1 MITLDLPEK
10 KMNDEQAIREEVVTD
25 SKTLSPSISLDV
37 SIPWYSDSMKVL
49 NHPSCVDRAR
59 DKKLQF
65 NCLKLHGVSVAAD
78 KAVLVRQYV
87 IPVFQTDVLAMY
99 RSKSSYV
106 WLANRSNRSRLP
118 FQRVNATERSKEV
131 QRAGRLAVRALYAL
145 GLDYGVVKIGVQ
157 PGNQLVV
164 LDVIVEPKLN
174 REMEN
179 GFVHSIYTYGKM
191 LSSAVKPVKE
201 VTIGADPEFIM
212 QSQEG
217 ELVLASKYFPRH
229 GRVGCDAVWH
239 GNNRSDKPLVE
250 LRPKP
255 STHPRT
261 LVVRMLQGML
271 YAAKKVNDASI
282 RWLAGGMPYPGY
294 PLGGHIH
301 FSGVWLNF
309 KLLRALDNY
318 LALPLMLA
326 EDPRG
331 VKRRPNYGFLGD
343 FRPQFHG
350 GFEYRTL
357 PSWLIS
363 PTLTKGVVA
372 LAQLIAAKYPYL
384 RHDFLREYPV
394 QKAYYRGNKEVIR
407 GKLTE
412 IWADLNSLSEY
423 DHYRSDLDGFFEWM
437 FTGKTWD
444 ESVDFR
450 SRWKLPPFNRKG
462 ETP

>member
-1 MITLDLPEK
+1 MTTLDLPEK
-10 KMNDEQAIREEVVTD
+10 KMNDEQAIREEVVTA
-25 SKTLSPSISLDV
+25 SRTLSPSINLNV
-37 SIPWYSDSMKVL
+37 SIPWYSDLMMEL
-49 NHPSCVDRAR
+49 NHHAAVERAR
-59 DKKLQF
+59 DRNFKF
-65 NCLKLHGVSVAAD
+65 NCLRLHGVPVAAD
-78 KAVLVRQYV
+78 KTALNRQYV

-99 RSKSSYV
+99 RSKNSYV
-106 WLANRSNRSRLP
+106 WLANRSNRTRLP
-118 FQRVNATERSKEV
+118 FHRVNMSEKSKEI
-131 QRAGRLAVRALYAL
+131 QRAGRLAIRALYAL

-157 PGNQLVV
+157 PGGQLVV
-164 LDVIVEPKLN
+164 LDVIVQPRLN
-174 REMEN
+174 QEMEN
-179 GFVHSIYTYGKM
+179 RFVHFIYLYGKQ
-191 LSSAVKPVKE
+191 LSNAVKPVEK
-201 VTIGADPEFIM
+201 VMIGADPEFIM
-212 QSQEG
+212 QSEEG
-217 ELVLASKYFPRH
+217 SLVLASKYFPRY

-239 GNNRSDKPLVE
+239 GANRADKPLVE

-255 STHPRT
+255 STNPRN
-261 LVVRMLQGML
+261 LVVQMLQGMF
-271 YAAKKVNDASI
+271 YAAKKVNDASV

-331 VKRRPNYGFLGD
+331 VKRRPNYGYLGD

-394 QKAYYRGNKEVIR
+394 QKAYYQGNKEVIR
-407 GKLTE
+407 EKLTE
-412 IWADLNSLSEY
+412 IWTDLSCLSDY
-423 DHYRSDLDGFFEWM
+423 DRYRSDLDGFFNWI
-437 FTGKTWD
+437 FSGKTWD

-450 SRWKLPPFNRKG
+450 SRWKLPPFNRKRQSS
-462 ETP
+462 